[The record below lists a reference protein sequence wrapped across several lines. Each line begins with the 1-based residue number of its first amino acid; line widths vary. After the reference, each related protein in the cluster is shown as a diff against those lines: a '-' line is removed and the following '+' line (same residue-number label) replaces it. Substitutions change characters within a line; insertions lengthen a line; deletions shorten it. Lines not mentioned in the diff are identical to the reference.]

1 MPGVDP
7 VIDVGFG
14 MQSDLRPTIAIIP
27 FSARATEES
36 YDVLGQILAE
46 DIISAM
52 SSSPDVHVVSRLSTS
67 VFRGRDSA
75 LEEIGSRLHADYV
88 LSGSYH
94 VDGDRVMLK
103 AELAK
108 ARSSYVVWSHQLHG
122 SIKALVAGKDELP
135 RRLVTES
142 CAAMMMHE
150 VQRAQTNALPTLESY
165 TLLLGGIAL
174 MHRLSPA
181 AFGHAERMLQTI
193 IDRAP
198 RLATPYAW
206 LAKWHVLRVQQGW
219 SADPAADAR
228 LALDCTKRALDND
241 ATCSLAMA
249 IDGFVHTNLLKRLDI
264 ALSRYELAISVN
276 PNDSLAWLLMGT
288 LHAFKGEGKIAVR
301 NTRHAIKLSPLDPL
315 RYFYESLA
323 ATAELSAQH
332 FPKAIEL
339 AQKSLRLNRTHTSTL
354 RALAISQWHLGQ
366 IEEARATVQELMR
379 LDPAFTV
386 SKYRERSP
394 ASEFSTWKLWSEA
407 LRAAG
412 VPA

>member
-1 MPGVDP
+1 
-7 VIDVGFG
+7 
-14 MQSDLRPTIAIIP
+14 
-27 FSARATEES
+27 
-36 YDVLGQILAE
+36 
-46 DIISAM
+46 
-52 SSSPDVHVVSRLSTS
+52 
-67 VFRGRDSA
+67 
-75 LEEIGSRLHADYV
+75 
-88 LSGSYH
+88 
-94 VDGDRVMLK
+94 
-103 AELAK
+103 
-108 ARSSYVVWSHQLHG
+108 
-122 SIKALVAGKDELP
+122 
-135 RRLVTES
+135 
-142 CAAMMMHE
+142 MMMHE

-174 MHRLSPA
+174 MHRLSPV